1 MDPKTK
7 ELAAIAA
14 SVAGCC
20 QPCFR
25 YHLMKAKEL
34 EIDEEDIQEAVDF
47 AQRIGN
53 AGGQRMDEF
62 VENLLKEAKKEGKK

>member
-1 MDPKTK
+1 MDPKTE
-7 ELAAIAA
+7 ELVAIAA
-14 SVAGCC
+14 SVAGRC

>member
-7 ELAAIAA
+7 ELVAIAA
-14 SVAGCC
+14 SVAGRC

-25 YHLMKAKEL
+25 HHLMKAREL
-34 EIDEEDIQEAVDF
+34 GISEDDIREAVDL
-47 AQRIGN
+47 AERNGN

-62 VENLLKEAKKEGKK
+62 VKDLLKAEKEGKK

>member
-1 MDPKTK
+1 MDPKTE
-7 ELAAIAA
+7 ELVAIAA
-14 SVAGCC
+14 SVAGRR

-25 YHLMKAKEL
+25 HHLMKAKEL